1 METIPFSYAYVTP
14 GLHGLS
20 YAYVYARAYAYMYMY
35 VVLISY
41 AGALR
46 DEPKSEFDWI
56 KQTVLFFLN
65 WTAGLFLKE
74 LPM

>member
-35 VVLISY
+35 VVLVSY
-41 AGALR
+41 AAIFRLVTQR
-46 DEPKSEFDWI
+46 SMTSLK
-56 KQTVLFFLN
+56 
-65 WTAGLFLKE
+65 TAA
-74 LPM
+74 